1 MPKGPSADDPISV
14 VTRRIPRP
22 IGSGA
27 HPDLPAGAWARLFAV
42 ALSRLQR
49 AKPRW
54 ASVTAVEVED
64 LLASW
69 MVFLQD
75 KTLSRAERDLRLE
88 EALEHLERH
97 PPWGAKRTRRAPR
110 SHRVSPVRRRDS

>member
-1 MPKGPSADDPISV
+1 MPKGSSADERISV

-27 HPDLPAGAWARLFAV
+27 HPHNLPGGAWARLFAV
-42 ALSRLQR
+42 TLSRLQR

-54 ASVTAVEVED
+54 ASVTAMEVED

-69 MVFLQD
+69 LVFLQD
-75 KTLSRAERDLRLE
+75 KTLSRAERNLRLE

-97 PPWGAKRTRRAPR
+97 PPWGAKRTGRTPGPRPKGAPR
-110 SHRVSPVRRRDS
+110 G